1 MTAFFVSRINVR
13 DPAKLQAYA
22 EAAGPTISAY
32 GGKLALRGVY
42 AKTLL
47 GEDQGKHV
55 TSIVEFPDIATLESW
70 FTSPEYQAHSALR
83 DSVGE
88 MQFVAY
94 EAPAA

>member
-1 MTAFFVSRINVR
+1 MILGRWDHVPTVCHLMA
-13 DPAKLQAYA
+13 PGQA
-22 EAAGPTISAY
+22 EN
-32 GGKLALRGVY
+32 
-42 AKTLL
+42 
-47 GEDQGKHV
+47 
-55 TSIVEFPDIATLESW
+55 PDIATLESW